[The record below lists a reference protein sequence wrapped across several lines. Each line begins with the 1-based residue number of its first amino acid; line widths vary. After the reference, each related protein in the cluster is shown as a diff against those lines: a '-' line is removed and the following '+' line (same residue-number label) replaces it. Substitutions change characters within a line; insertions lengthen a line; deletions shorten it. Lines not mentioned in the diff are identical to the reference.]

1 MEIDYNVKAFIYVL
15 ILAIVGVILMI
26 LGHVFNI
33 EYAFIVG
40 GILFLVATLVTFVL
54 TGIVFAL
61 RMYSEDS
68 GFMDQH
74 EQN

>member
-1 MEIDYNVKAFIYVL
+1 
-15 ILAIVGVILMI
+15 MI